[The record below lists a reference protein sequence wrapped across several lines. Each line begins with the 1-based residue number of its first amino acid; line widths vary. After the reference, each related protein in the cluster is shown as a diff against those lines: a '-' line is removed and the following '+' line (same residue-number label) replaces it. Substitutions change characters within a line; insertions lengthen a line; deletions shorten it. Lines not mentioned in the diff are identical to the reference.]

1 MVDIV
6 ASSAFK
12 VAHSLRQVSPHF
24 ADHIEE
30 CAKAKIQNG
39 WLIEALQEIVG
50 LKPDAEFG
58 AVPIETA
65 QKIAKDAL
73 ERKS

>member
-12 VAHSLRQVSPHF
+12 VAFSLRHVSPHF

-30 CAKAKIQNG
+30 CANAKIRNG
-39 WLIEALQEIVG
+39 WLIEALQAIVE
-50 LKPDAEFG
+50 LKPDEEFG
-58 AVPIETA
+58 AVPIATA
-65 QKIAKDAL
+65 QRIAKDAL
-73 ERKS
+73 ERKL